1 MPKMET
7 KDMNNPLTLGHPRT
21 SSHDTRLIADF
32 IHIVKET
39 RAKLLAL
46 CQSFFDRQEMAC
58 DAEDAV
64 QETYL
69 RLWQMRARMAE
80 YRSPEALATMIA
92 KNICIDILKQHSAR
106 VEPLHET
113 TDAIDNAQTD
123 QLAMQHDTERLLQRA
138 MQKLPTTKRKMLLM
152 RSDGM
157 SMEEIAAACG
167 TTAASAKTMIC
178 AARKELISILK
189 IRRTK
194 I

>member
-1 MPKMET
+1 MPEMET
-7 KDMNNPLTLGHPRT
+7 L
-21 SSHDTRLIADF
+21 DF
-32 IHIVKET
+32 LHIVKDT
-39 RAKLLAL
+39 RPRLLTL
-46 CQSFFDRQEMAC
+46 CQSFFDRQEMAY

-69 RLWQMRARMAE
+69 RLWQMRARIGE
-80 YRSPEALATMIA
+80 YHNLEALATMIA

-106 VEPLHET
+106 VVLLHET
-113 TDAIDNAQTD
+113 LYAIDDTQTD
-123 QLAMQHDTERLLQRA
+123 QLAIQHDVERLLKTA
-138 MQKLPTTKRKMLLM
+138 MRKLPTTKRKMLLM

-178 AARKELISILK
+178 AARKELVSILK
-189 IRRTK
+189 IRRTE

>member
-7 KDMNNPLTLGHPRT
+7 R
-21 SSHDTRLIADF
+21 DF
-32 IHIVKET
+32 LHIVKDT
-39 RAKLLAL
+39 RPRLLTL
-46 CQSFFDRQEMAC
+46 CQSFFDRQEMAY

-69 RLWQMRARMAE
+69 RLWQMRARIGE
-80 YRSPEALATMIA
+80 YHNPEALATMIA

-106 VEPLHET
+106 VVLLHET
-113 TDAIDNAQTD
+113 LYAIDDAQTD
-123 QLAMQHDTERLLQRA
+123 QLAIQHDVGRLLKTA
-138 MQKLPTTKRKMLLM
+138 MRKLPTTKRKMLLM

-178 AARKELISILK
+178 AARKELVSILK
-189 IRRTK
+189 IRTE

>member
-1 MPKMET
+1 MP
-7 KDMNNPLTLGHPRT
+7 
-21 SSHDTRLIADF
+21 
-32 IHIVKET
+32 VV
-39 RAKLLAL
+39 
-46 CQSFFDRQEMAC
+46 FDRQEMAY

-69 RLWQMRARMAE
+69 RLWQMRARIGE
-80 YRSPEALATMIA
+80 YHNPEALATMIA

-106 VEPLHET
+106 VVLLHET
-113 TDAIDNAQTD
+113 LYAIDDTQTD
-123 QLAMQHDTERLLQRA
+123 QLAIQHDVERLLKTA
-138 MQKLPTTKRKMLLM
+138 MRKLPTTKRKMLLM

-178 AARKELISILK
+178 AARKELVSILK
-189 IRRTK
+189 IRRTE

>member
-1 MPKMET
+1 
-7 KDMNNPLTLGHPRT
+7 
-21 SSHDTRLIADF
+21 
-32 IHIVKET
+32 
-39 RAKLLAL
+39 
-46 CQSFFDRQEMAC
+46 MAY

-69 RLWQMRARMAE
+69 RLWQMRARIGE
-80 YRSPEALATMIA
+80 YHYPEALATMIA

-106 VEPLHET
+106 VVLLHET
-113 TDAIDNAQTD
+113 LYAIDDTQTD
-123 QLAMQHDTERLLQRA
+123 QLAIQHDVERLLKTA
-138 MQKLPTTKRKMLLM
+138 MRKLPTTKRKMLLM

-178 AARKELISILK
+178 AARKELVSILK
-189 IRRTK
+189 IRRTE

>member
-1 MPKMET
+1 MET
-7 KDMNNPLTLGHPRT
+7 QKFL
-21 SSHDTRLIADF
+21 
-32 IHIVKET
+32 HIVRET
-39 RAKLLAL
+39 RPRLLAL
-46 CQSFFDRQEMAC
+46 CQTFFDRQEMAC

-69 RLWQMRARMAE
+69 RLWQMRARVGE

-113 TDAIDNAQTD
+113 MDATDNTQTD
-123 QLAMQHDTERLLQRA
+123 QLAMQHDTEHLLKTA
-138 MQKLPTTKRKMLLM
+138 MQKLPATKRKMLLM

-157 SMEEIAAACG
+157 SMGEIAAACG

-178 AARKELISILK
+178 AARKELMNLLK

>member
-1 MPKMET
+1 MPEMET
-7 KDMNNPLTLGHPRT
+7 LDFLNIIK
-21 SSHDTRLIADF
+21 DTRP
-32 IHIVKET
+32 
-39 RAKLLAL
+39 RLLTL
-46 CQSFFDRQEMAC
+46 CQSFFDRQEMAY

-69 RLWQMRARMAE
+69 RLWQMRARIGE
-80 YRSPEALATMIA
+80 YHNPEALATMIA

-106 VEPLHET
+106 VVLLHET
-113 TDAIDNAQTD
+113 LYAIDDTQTD
-123 QLAMQHDTERLLQRA
+123 QLAIQHDVERLLKTA
-138 MQKLPTTKRKMLLM
+138 MRKLPTPKRKMLLM

-178 AARKELISILK
+178 AARKELVSILK
-189 IRRTK
+189 IRRTE

>member
-1 MPKMET
+1 MT
-7 KDMNNPLTLGHPRT
+7 
-21 SSHDTRLIADF
+21 
-32 IHIVKET
+32 
-39 RAKLLAL
+39 L
-46 CQSFFDRQEMAC
+46 CQSFFDRQEMAY

-69 RLWQMRARMAE
+69 RLWQMRARIGE
-80 YRSPEALATMIA
+80 YHNPEALATMIA

-106 VEPLHET
+106 VVLLHET
-113 TDAIDNAQTD
+113 LYAIDDTQTD
-123 QLAMQHDTERLLQRA
+123 QLAIQHDVERLLKTA
-138 MQKLPTTKRKMLLM
+138 MRKLPTTKRKMLLM

-178 AARKELISILK
+178 AARKELVSILK
-189 IRRTK
+189 IRRTE

>member
-1 MPKMET
+1 
-7 KDMNNPLTLGHPRT
+7 
-21 SSHDTRLIADF
+21 
-32 IHIVKET
+32 
-39 RAKLLAL
+39 
-46 CQSFFDRQEMAC
+46 MAY

-69 RLWQMRARMAE
+69 PLWQMRARIGE
-80 YRSPEALATMIA
+80 YHYPEALATMIA

-106 VEPLHET
+106 VVLLHET
-113 TDAIDNAQTD
+113 LYAIDDTQTD
-123 QLAMQHDTERLLQRA
+123 QLAIQHDVERLLKTA
-138 MQKLPTTKRKMLLM
+138 MRKLPTTKRKMLLM

-178 AARKELISILK
+178 AARKELVSILK
-189 IRRTK
+189 IRRTE

>member
-1 MPKMET
+1 MPEMET
-7 KDMNNPLTLGHPRT
+7 LDFLNIIK
-21 SSHDTRLIADF
+21 DTRPS
-32 IHIVKET
+32 
-39 RAKLLAL
+39 LLTL
-46 CQSFFDRQEMAC
+46 CQSFFDRQEMAY

-69 RLWQMRARMAE
+69 RLWQMRARIGE
-80 YRSPEALATMIA
+80 YHNPEALATMIA

-106 VEPLHET
+106 VVLLHET
-113 TDAIDNAQTD
+113 LYAIDDTQTD
-123 QLAMQHDTERLLQRA
+123 QLAIQHDVERLLKTA
-138 MQKLPTTKRKMLLM
+138 MRKLPTTKRKMLLM

-178 AARKELISILK
+178 AARKELVSILK
-189 IRRTK
+189 IRRTE

>member
-1 MPKMET
+1 MPEMKT
-7 KDMNNPLTLGHPRT
+7 Q
-21 SSHDTRLIADF
+21 DF
-32 IHIVKET
+32 LHIVKDT
-39 RAKLLAL
+39 RPRLLTL
-46 CQSFFDRQEMAC
+46 CQSFFDRQEMAY

-69 RLWQMRARMAE
+69 RLWQMRARIGE
-80 YRSPEALATMIA
+80 YHYPEALATMIA

-106 VEPLHET
+106 VVLLHET
-113 TDAIDNAQTD
+113 LYAIDDTQTD
-123 QLAMQHDTERLLQRA
+123 QLAIQHDVERLLKTA
-138 MQKLPTTKRKMLLM
+138 MRKLPTTKRKMLLM

-178 AARKELISILK
+178 AARKELVSILK
-189 IRRTK
+189 IRRTE

>member
-1 MPKMET
+1 MPEMET
-7 KDMNNPLTLGHPRT
+7 QDFLNIVK
-21 SSHDTRLIADF
+21 DTRP
-32 IHIVKET
+32 
-39 RAKLLAL
+39 RLLTL
-46 CQSFFDRQEMAC
+46 CQSFFDRQEMAY

-69 RLWQMRARMAE
+69 RLWQMRARIGE
-80 YRSPEALATMIA
+80 YHYPEALATMIA

-106 VEPLHET
+106 VVLLHET
-113 TDAIDNAQTD
+113 LYAIDDTQTD
-123 QLAMQHDTERLLQRA
+123 QLAIQHDVERLLKTA
-138 MQKLPTTKRKMLLM
+138 MRKLPTTKRKMLLM

-178 AARKELISILK
+178 AARKELVSILK
-189 IRRTK
+189 IRRTE

>member
-7 KDMNNPLTLGHPRT
+7 LDFLHIIK
-21 SSHDTRLIADF
+21 DTRP
-32 IHIVKET
+32 
-39 RAKLLAL
+39 RLLTL
-46 CQSFFDRQEMAC
+46 CQSFFDRQEMAY

-69 RLWQMRARMAE
+69 RLWQMRARIGE
-80 YRSPEALATMIA
+80 YHNPEALATMIA

-106 VEPLHET
+106 VVLLHET
-113 TDAIDNAQTD
+113 LYAIDDTQTD
-123 QLAMQHDTERLLQRA
+123 QLAIQHDVERLLKTA
-138 MQKLPTTKRKMLLM
+138 MRKLPTTKRKMLLM

-167 TTAASAKTMIC
+167 TTAASAKIMIC
-178 AARKELISILK
+178 AARKELVSILK
-189 IRRTK
+189 IRRTE

>member
-1 MPKMET
+1 MET
-7 KDMNNPLTLGHPRT
+7 LDFLNIIK
-21 SSHDTRLIADF
+21 DTRP
-32 IHIVKET
+32 
-39 RAKLLAL
+39 RLLTL
-46 CQSFFDRQEMAC
+46 CQSFFDRQEMAY

-69 RLWQMRARMAE
+69 RLWQMRARIGE
-80 YRSPEALATMIA
+80 YRNPEVLATMIA

-106 VEPLHET
+106 VVLLHET
-113 TDAIDNAQTD
+113 LYAIDDTQTD
-123 QLAMQHDTERLLQRA
+123 QLAIQHDVERLLKTA
-138 MQKLPTTKRKMLLM
+138 MRKLPTTKRKMLLM

-178 AARKELISILK
+178 AARKELVSILK
-189 IRRTK
+189 IRRTE

>member
-1 MPKMET
+1 MPEMET
-7 KDMNNPLTLGHPRT
+7 LDFLNIIK
-21 SSHDTRLIADF
+21 DTRP
-32 IHIVKET
+32 
-39 RAKLLAL
+39 RLLTL
-46 CQSFFDRQEMAC
+46 CQSFFDRQEMAY

-69 RLWQMRARMAE
+69 RLWQMRARIGE
-80 YRSPEALATMIA
+80 YHYPEALATMIA

-106 VEPLHET
+106 VVLLHET
-113 TDAIDNAQTD
+113 LYAIDDTQTD
-123 QLAMQHDTERLLQRA
+123 QLAIQHDVERLLKTA
-138 MQKLPTTKRKMLLM
+138 MRKLPTTKRKMLLM

-178 AARKELISILK
+178 AARKELVSILK
-189 IRRTK
+189 IRRTE

>member
-1 MPKMET
+1 MPEMET
-7 KDMNNPLTLGHPRT
+7 Q
-21 SSHDTRLIADF
+21 DF
-32 IHIVKET
+32 LHIVKDT
-39 RAKLLAL
+39 RPRLLTL
-46 CQSFFDRQEMAC
+46 CQSFFDRQEMAY

-69 RLWQMRARMAE
+69 RLWQMRARIGE
-80 YRSPEALATMIA
+80 YHNPEALATMIA

-106 VEPLHET
+106 VVLLHET
-113 TDAIDNAQTD
+113 LYAIDDTQTD
-123 QLAMQHDTERLLQRA
+123 QLAIQHDVERLLKTA
-138 MQKLPTTKRKMLLM
+138 MRKLPNTKRKMLLM

-178 AARKELISILK
+178 AARKELVSILK
-189 IRRTK
+189 IRRTE

>member
-7 KDMNNPLTLGHPRT
+7 LDFLHIIK
-21 SSHDTRLIADF
+21 DTRP
-32 IHIVKET
+32 
-39 RAKLLAL
+39 RLLTL
-46 CQSFFDRQEMAC
+46 CQSFFDRQEMAY

-69 RLWQMRARMAE
+69 RLWQMRARIGE
-80 YRSPEALATMIA
+80 YHNPEALATMIA

-106 VEPLHET
+106 VVLLHET
-113 TDAIDNAQTD
+113 LYAIDDTQTD
-123 QLAMQHDTERLLQRA
+123 QLAIQHDVERLLKTA
-138 MQKLPTTKRKMLLM
+138 MRKLPTTKRKMLLM

-178 AARKELISILK
+178 AARKELVSILK
-189 IRRTK
+189 IRRTE